1 LWSPAWRATS
11 RDRVV
16 VDSCDR
22 KIKHLS
28 GLHTVCRISRLV
40 VAYGSGVRLRVL
52 TYNIRSGTDILGRP
66 RLGDQATVVRKAAA
80 DLVLLQEV
88 AGDRQAE
95 QFADIAGLRH
105 VAFGATRRTRTGE
118 FGNAMLCRW
127 PLREIRNQSVS
138 GSWRTG
144 QARALL
150 EAKLVWDMQRVH
162 AIATHF
168 GLLPGE
174 AETAAHAILA
184 RAAGFGGPLLV
195 GGDFNQP
202 RANAACHRLLRTAF
216 NDTARQSGRA
226 HEPTFPAPRPFLR
239 LDYLY
244 LRGLVQEV
252 TVVPSSASDHRAV
265 LATIELATVCPG

>member
-1 LWSPAWRATS
+1 M
-11 RDRVV
+11 
-16 VDSCDR
+16 
-22 KIKHLS
+22 
-28 GLHTVCRISRLV
+28 
-40 VAYGSGVRLRVL
+40 VAYGSGVQLRVL

-66 RLGDQATVVRKAAA
+66 RLGDQAAVVRKAAA

-105 VAFGATRRTRTGE
+105 VAFGAARRTRTGE
-118 FGNAMLCRW
+118 FGNAMLSRW

-150 EAKLVWDMQRVH
+150 EAKLVWDTQRVH

-174 AETAAHAILA
+174 AETAAQAILA

-195 GGDFNQP
+195 GGDFNRP
-202 RANAACHRLLRTAF
+202 RADAACHRLLRTVLSDA
-216 NDTARQSGRA
+216 ARQSGRA
-226 HEPTFPAPRPFLR
+226 HEPTFPALRPFLR

-244 LRGLVQEV
+244 LRGFVAHEV

-265 LATIELATVCPG
+265 LATIELATDASADQNRGQAADVANYCAR